1 MERENFRVN
10 DYIQH
15 FKRGANPEGL
25 RHVQEVIGVGAQ
37 HTETDEV
44 LLIYRALYGDRKLF
58 ARPLDMA
65 MAEVDRKKYPLDKY
79 PYYSQT
85 YRLEKVV
92 DPVIIHQADMA
103 TGRASLVLG
112 SEY

>member
-1 MERENFRVN
+1 MVRENFRVG

-25 RHVQEVIGVGAQ
+25 HHVYEVIGVGAQ
-37 HTETDEV
+37 HTETGEV
-44 LLIYRALYGDRKLF
+44 LLIYRALYGERKLF

-65 MAEVDRKKYPLDKY
+65 MAEVDREKYPLDKF

-92 DPVIIHQADMA
+92 DPVIIHEADKV
-103 TGRASLVLG
+103 TGRASLVTN
-112 SEY
+112 SDY